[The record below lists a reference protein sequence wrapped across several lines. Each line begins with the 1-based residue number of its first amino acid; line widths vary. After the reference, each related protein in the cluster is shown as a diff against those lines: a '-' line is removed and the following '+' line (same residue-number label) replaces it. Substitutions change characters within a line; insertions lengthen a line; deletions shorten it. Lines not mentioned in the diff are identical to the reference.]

1 MKTVRLETVF
11 SSFQKQGC
19 FCGFHRFLYLIPAD
33 IMLFLLIFASYFIV
47 PGVYVKTSSA
57 LWIQQILPVLPSVW
71 QKSFCIHFSETVIHT
86 RLEKSFFR
94 ASGFPHIPQDCPQI
108 SVDNSVERVE
118 NYPLF
123 TTRVVIHTT
132 IPHFVYLVYHLMG

>member
-19 FCGFHRFLYLIPAD
+19 VCGFHRFLYLIPAD

-57 LWIQQILPVLPSVW
+57 L
-71 QKSFCIHFSETVIHT
+71 
-86 RLEKSFFR
+86 
-94 ASGFPHIPQDCPQI
+94 
-108 SVDNSVERVE
+108 
-118 NYPLF
+118 
-123 TTRVVIHTT
+123 
-132 IPHFVYLVYHLMG
+132 

>member
-33 IMLFLLIFASYFIV
+33 IMLFLLIFASYFIF

-57 LWIQQILPVLPSVW
+57 L
-71 QKSFCIHFSETVIHT
+71 
-86 RLEKSFFR
+86 
-94 ASGFPHIPQDCPQI
+94 
-108 SVDNSVERVE
+108 
-118 NYPLF
+118 
-123 TTRVVIHTT
+123 
-132 IPHFVYLVYHLMG
+132 

>member
-19 FCGFHRFLYLIPAD
+19 FCGFHRFLYLISAD

-57 LWIQQILPVLPSVW
+57 L
-71 QKSFCIHFSETVIHT
+71 
-86 RLEKSFFR
+86 
-94 ASGFPHIPQDCPQI
+94 
-108 SVDNSVERVE
+108 
-118 NYPLF
+118 
-123 TTRVVIHTT
+123 
-132 IPHFVYLVYHLMG
+132 